1 MRSSVTGRHARDE
14 AAVFEDIV
22 DESERL
28 FGEDAPALATTLL
41 ACPDVEAWRDDFAA
55 FDRFVTTAEATL
67 REGPMGLSLVAFHPS
82 FARWRQLPQE
92 ALASLDE
99 DAMSGGAG
107 GAGGASGG
115 GGDGS
120 YEVWAHF
127 EEAYSDTP
135 WVRVRVRVIT
145 LTLTLALT
153 LTLTRCGHTSRRP
166 TPTHRMG
173 QGGPLTRARSSTAG

>member
-1 MRSSVTGRHARDE
+1 MCRHASDE

-28 FGEDAPALATTLL
+28 FHADAPALATTLL

-67 REGPMGLSLVAFHPS
+67 RDGPMGLSLVAFHPS

-92 ALASLDE
+92 VRASLDE

-107 GAGGASGG
+107 GASGG
-115 GGDGS
+115 GAGAGGGV
-120 YEVWAHF
+120 EVWAHF
-127 EEAYSDTP
+127 EEAYYYSDVPHGTGEHVGEDEVLHRRSAVP
-135 WVRVRVRVIT
+135 ERAVVIDDDEASVGVRKVAMYKSVVSKQS
-145 LTLTLALT
+145 AS
-153 LTLTRCGHTSRRP
+153 RCK
-166 TPTHRMG
+166 
-173 QGGPLTRARSSTAG
+173 